1 METKDSELIEN
12 IIENCNQN
20 MNHLQKILVDF
31 NGEYKLKNTESYIK
45 AQINYFQKSV
55 IYNKS
60 LQKVATATGDDGKE
74 YILFM
79 KTTLEQIMSYL
90 DELLSDKYDETNV
103 EYEYQNSKCKLLSQK
118 KYFETYKY
126 FFDELL
132 E

>member
-12 IIENCNQN
+12 IIQNCNQN

-31 NGEYKLKNTESYIK
+31 NGEYKLKNTESYLK

-60 LQKVATATGDDGKE
+60 LQKVANATGDDGKE

-103 EYEYQNSKCKLLSQK
+103 EYEYQNSKCKL
-118 KYFETYKY
+118 YIR
-126 FFDELL
+126 FFKNI
-132 E
+132 